1 MPASTLYEKIEWRIR
16 ECNARIR
23 YWMAENGL
31 LASDREYH
39 PFVILCG
46 IRTGSTMLTSFI
58 MLTSFMG
65 NHPDAL
71 IFFELFKADRS
82 QVPFGVDGFRGK
94 AHDREIV
101 ELRNTDPV
109 QFLKQEVFRVY
120 PPHLNAVGFKLLY
133 TQARSQKMWW
143 DTQKYSDWWE
153 HMDGSRKTWWN
164 VESDLWSYL
173 RSRTDIKIMPI
184 RG

>member
-16 ECNARIR
+16 EYNARLR
-23 YWMAENGL
+23 YWMAEKGL
-31 LASDREYH
+31 LVSDREYH

-46 IRTGSTMLTSFI
+46 IRTGSTMLTSF
-58 MLTSFMG
+58 MG

-71 IFFELFKADRS
+71 VFFELFKADRS

-109 QFLKQEVFRVY
+109 QFLKQEVFRVH

-133 TQARSQKMWW
+133 PIFRT
-143 DTQKYSDWWE
+143 
-153 HMDGSRKTWWN
+153 RKVAAVRKN
-164 VESDLWSYL
+164 ISEPEAS
-173 RSRTDIKIMPI
+173 
-184 RG
+184 